1 MAVKVL
7 QKGHGPSPLG
17 NDQIDIGT
25 IVREATE
32 FIAACYGC
40 KCIGTI
46 SQIRFNIW
54 QSKTGRNKATSFK
67 LPSLLPIENPM
78 NNTTPAE
85 SDEEKNEDSDD
96 G

>member
-1 MAVKVL
+1 MAVKAL
-7 QKGHGPSPLG
+7 QKGHGPPPLG
-17 NDQIDIGT
+17 NDQRDIGT

-32 FIAACYGC
+32 FIAACYGR
-40 KCIGTI
+40 KCSGTI

-54 QSKTGRNKATSFK
+54 QSLATSFK

-85 SDEEKNEDSDD
+85 SDEKKNEDSDD